1 MLDKDMREKL
11 KFLKLDWLKG
21 NWEDVLKDAAKKKCS
36 YQRLLEEII
45 GNEYDMR
52 WERARQARLER
63 AKIPEIFVIE
73 TYPFERQPK
82 LNKKLV
88 MQLHDSLSFL
98 HENQQLVLV
107 GPTGC
112 GKTGL
117 GTSFLVNAINKGYRG
132 YFIEFNTLMGQLY
145 RSRADHSERKL
156 LKRLGDYDVLL
167 IDELGYKGGEEEA
180 TGLFLDLI
188 KLRAKRNATILTSQ
202 LGFDE
207 WGSFLHSNH
216 LASGLMDRVTEQCT
230 IFNMKD
236 CASLR
241 PKNIIYATKK

>member
-1 MLDKDMREKL
+1 MMDKDMREKL
-11 KFLKLDWLKG
+11 KYLKLDWLKN
-21 NWEDVLKDAAKKKCS
+21 NWGDVLKDAVNKKCS

-45 GNEYDMR
+45 GNEYELR
-52 WERARQARLER
+52 WERARLARLER
-63 AKIPEIFVIE
+63 ANIPEIFVIE
-73 TYPFERQPK
+73 TYPFEKQPK

-117 GTSFLVNAINKGYRG
+117 GTSFLVNAVNKGYRG
-132 YFIEFNTLMGQLY
+132 YFIEFNTLMGELY

-156 LKRLGDYDVLL
+156 LKRLADYDVLL
-167 IDELGYKGGEEEA
+167 VDELGYKTGEEEA
-180 TGLFLDLI
+180 SGLFLELI
-188 KLRAKRNATILTSQ
+188 KMRAKRHATILTSQ

-216 LASGLMDRVTEQCT
+216 LASGLMDRVTEQCA

-241 PKNIIYATKK
+241 PKNIIYATRK

>member
-1 MLDKDMREKL
+1 MMDKDTREKL
-11 KFLKLDWLKG
+11 KYLKLDWLKD
-21 NWEDVLKDAAKKKCS
+21 NWEDVLKEAVKKKCS

-45 GNEYDMR
+45 GNEYELR
-52 WERARQARLER
+52 WERARQARIER

-73 TYPFERQPK
+73 TYPFEKQPK

-117 GTSFLVNAINKGYRG
+117 GTSFLVNAVNKGYRG
-132 YFIEFNTLMGQLY
+132 YFIEFNTLMGELY

-156 LKRLGDYDVLL
+156 LKRLGDYDVLMV
-167 IDELGYKGGEEEA
+167 DELGCKTGEEESV
-180 TGLFLDLI
+180 GLFLDLM
-188 KLRAKRNATILTSQ
+188 KMRTKRNATILTSQ
-202 LGFDE
+202 LGFEE
-207 WGSFLHSNH
+207 WDTFLHSKQV
-216 LASGLMDRVTEQCT
+216 ASGLMDRLTEQCAV
-230 IFNMKD
+230 FNMKD

-241 PKNIIYATKK
+241 PKNIIHATRK